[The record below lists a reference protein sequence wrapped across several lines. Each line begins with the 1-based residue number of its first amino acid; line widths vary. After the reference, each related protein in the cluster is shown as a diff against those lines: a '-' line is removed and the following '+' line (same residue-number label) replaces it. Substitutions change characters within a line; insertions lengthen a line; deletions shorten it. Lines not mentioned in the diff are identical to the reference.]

1 MALIQLPSMDDAV
14 AALIVSTHACVGKV
28 WWNGETHTCTHSES
42 VTVNPIVM
50 C

>member
-14 AALIVSTHACVGKV
+14 AALIVSTHACVEKV
-28 WWNGETHTCTHSES
+28 VKCLSHTCTHTES
-42 VTVNPIVM
+42 VIINPTLV